1 MYLLLPM
8 DNNDP
13 KIAKLTK
20 INDAKYW
27 AQILIDDGKLADI
40 KFEIDKDNFNNF
52 SEAVVVEND
61 HEYVWPFMEEN
72 IAVLV
77 APYQE
82 TLDEVI
88 EAFIFKELHDL
99 NIA

>member
-61 HEYVWPFMEEN
+61 HEYVWPFIELSMM
-72 IAVLV
+72 VLV
-77 APYQE
+77 AHTQRYIN
-82 TLDEVI
+82 DIV

-99 NIA
+99 AY